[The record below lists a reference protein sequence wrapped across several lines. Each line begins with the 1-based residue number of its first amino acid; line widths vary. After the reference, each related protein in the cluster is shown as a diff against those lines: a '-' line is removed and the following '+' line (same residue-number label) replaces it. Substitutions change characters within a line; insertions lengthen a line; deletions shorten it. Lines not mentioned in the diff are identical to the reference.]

1 MREEIINRF
10 LKFNVEVYR
19 LEKSLCKTFS
29 GRHVFGQ
36 MFRSST
42 SAGANYDEAT
52 SAESKQ
58 DFIHKM
64 QLFLKELRETYFWL
78 RFVDMADMISEN
90 ANYLKP
96 VLQENQELLNIIG
109 KSVKTAKLNKTI
121 KK

>member
-19 LEKSLCKTFS
+19 LEKSLCKTLS

-52 SAESKQ
+52 AAESKQ

-64 QLFLKELRETYFWL
+64 QLSLKELRETYFWL
-78 RFVDMADMISEN
+78 RFVNMAEMISEK
-90 ANYLKP
+90 ANDLKP
-96 VLQENQELLNIIG
+96 ILQENQELLNIIG
-109 KSVKTAKLNKTI
+109 KSVKTAKLNKAI
-121 KK
+121 K